1 MNAKVD
7 TGSGGMDTLK
17 LWLAVLLMS
26 AGVYGFYYFDDQ
38 HAVVRALGIMAVAG
52 ISIFIA
58 LQTGFGRN
66 ILGFIGGANSEVRRV
81 VWPTRTET
89 IQTTLV
95 VLFLVL
101 LIGIFLWLLDMLL
114 LSGVQFLTGQGS

>member
-1 MNAKVD
+1 
-7 TGSGGMDTLK
+7 MDTLK

-38 HAVVRALGIMAVAG
+38 HAVVRALGIMVVAG
-52 ISIFIA
+52 ISVFIA

-66 ILGFIGGANSEVRRV
+66 IVGFISGANSEVRRV

-89 IQTTLV
+89 VQTTLV

>member
-7 TGSGGMDTLK
+7 TGSNGMDTLK
-17 LWLAVLLMS
+17 LWFAVLLMS

-52 ISIFIA
+52 ISVFIA
-58 LQTGFGRN
+58 AQTSYGRS
-66 ILGFIGGANSEVRRV
+66 ILGFISGANSEVRRV
-81 VWPTRTET
+81 VWPTRAET
-89 IQTTLV
+89 VQTTLV

-101 LIGIFLWLLDMLL
+101 LVGIFLWLLDMLL
-114 LSGVQFLTGQGS
+114 LSGVQFLTGQGN

>member
-26 AGVYGFYYFDDQ
+26 AGVIGFYYFDDQ